1 MEEIMPTTPR
11 ARRPAQSKTQ
21 AAEHAFTSRVAQ
33 MLEPEGRENGSGGP
47 HGQRMARDA
56 EASTAEKST
65 ERKPKFSVEAPSAE
79 SLTAFMGEG
88 FARLNDAIGT
98 LQESIRE
105 TTASLT
111 DTRVTTA
118 RNVTALQ
125 QKVIEI
131 TQQNISDMINHAQKM
146 MRVSDMSEAFK
157 LQAGYAQ
164 GALKTFAT
172 QADELRALS
181 VKLARD
187 ASEPISE
194 RINRTMD
201 QFRRGRDRS

>member
-1 MEEIMPTTPR
+1 MPTTPR
-11 ARRPAQSKTQ
+11 ARRSAQSKTQ

-47 HGQRMARDA
+47 HGQRMAREA
-56 EASTAEKST
+56 EASAEEKTSQ
-65 ERKPKFSVEAPSAE
+65 RKPKFSVETPNAE

-88 FARLNDAIGT
+88 LARLNDAIGT
-98 LQESIRE
+98 LQQSIRE
-105 TTASLT
+105 TTTSLT

-146 MRVSDMSEAFK
+146 MRVGDMSEAFK

-194 RINRTMD
+194 RINRTME

>member
-1 MEEIMPTTPR
+1 
-11 ARRPAQSKTQ
+11 
-21 AAEHAFTSRVAQ
+21 
-33 MLEPEGRENGSGGP
+33 
-47 HGQRMARDA
+47 MARDA

-201 QFRRGRDRS
+201 QLRRGRDRS

>member
-1 MEEIMPTTPR
+1 MPTIPR
-11 ARRPAQSKTQ
+11 ARRPAQSKAQ

-33 MLEPEGRENGSGGP
+33 LLEPEGRDNGSGGP
-47 HGQRMARDA
+47 HVERAARAA
-56 EASTAEKST
+56 EASASEKPA
-65 ERKPKFSVEAPSAE
+65 ERKPKYSMDAPGVEQ
-79 SLTAFMGEG
+79 LTNLMGES
-88 FARLNDAIGT
+88 FARVTKAFES
-98 LQESIRE
+98 LQESMRE
-105 TTASLT
+105 TAASLT

-125 QKVIEI
+125 QKVLEN

-146 MRVSDMSEAFK
+146 MRVSDISEAFK
-157 LQAGYAQ
+157 LQAGFAQ
-164 GALKTFAT
+164 GALKTYAS

-194 RINRTMD
+194 RINRTME
-201 QFRRGRDRS
+201 QFRTGRDRS

>member
-47 HGQRMARDA
+47 HGQRLAREA
-56 EASTAEKST
+56 EASAGERAPQ
-65 ERKPKFSVEAPSAE
+65 RKPKFSVETPSTE
-79 SLTAFMGEG
+79 SYATLMGEG
-88 FARLNDAIGT
+88 FARLNNAFGS
-98 LQESIRE
+98 LQQSIRD

-125 QKVIEI
+125 QKVLEI

-146 MRVSDMSEAFK
+146 MRVGDMSEAFK

-164 GALKTFAT
+164 GALKTFAA

-194 RINRTMD
+194 GINRTME
-201 QFRRGRDRS
+201 QFRRSRDRS